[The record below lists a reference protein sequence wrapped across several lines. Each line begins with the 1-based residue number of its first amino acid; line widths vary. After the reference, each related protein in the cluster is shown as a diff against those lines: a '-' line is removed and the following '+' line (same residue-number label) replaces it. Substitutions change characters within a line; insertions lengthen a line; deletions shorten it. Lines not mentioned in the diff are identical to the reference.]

1 MSNGLRV
8 AVALVAFF
16 GVAAGLALGLRLA
29 GTAVVWLGGLLFL
42 TVVLVL
48 QAAVGGHV
56 PGYVALLTAV
66 ALVVVTAAV
75 EIAAWIEGD

>member
-1 MSNGLRV
+1 MSDPLSV

-16 GVAAGLALGLRLA
+16 GLAGGLAVGLRLA
-29 GTAVVWLGGLLFL
+29 GTAVVWLVGLFFL
-42 TVVLVL
+42 TLVLVL
-48 QAAVGGHV
+48 RAAVGGHV
-56 PGYVALLTAV
+56 LGYVALLTAV

>member
-1 MSNGLRV
+1 MSDPLIV

-16 GVAAGLALGLRLA
+16 GLAGALAMRLRLA
-29 GTAVVWLGGLLFL
+29 GAAIVWVGGLLVL
-42 TVVLVL
+42 SVVLVL

-56 PGYVALLTAV
+56 FGYVALLTAV
-66 ALVVVTAAV
+66 ALAVVTAAV